1 MGRAGEISKNLEQE
15 IHLWF
20 SGGSLLYGGGG
31 GVYQFN

>member
-31 GVYQFN
+31 VYQFH